1 MKGICPTV
9 VPQQVVSVTMLVYA
23 ILPMIH
29 NNDIFCWQSSP
40 HSDLPAE
47 MLTLLCLSLSLAWL
61 LLVLISR

>member
-1 MKGICPTV
+1 MEGICPTV

-23 ILPMIH
+23 ILRMIH

-40 HSDLPAE
+40 HSDHPAE